1 MEARYDGDAP
11 MHQHRSSQ
19 FQGLQLENRARKIVE
34 RLGGAWSRSRG
45 MCCCPA
51 HDDRTPSLSI
61 TLGKRAIL
69 VHCFAGC
76 TNEAVIEAMAGLGIR
91 IADLFDGTSGPIVAE
106 PREEVANRN
115 ALRLWRE
122 ASTIAGSPAEKYLV
136 SRGITISSPELRFH
150 PHMPLGPKGAVRF
163 LPASCL
169 RTMRKSQ
176 SKRAWPKTSI
186 ASR

>member
-1 MEARYDGDAP
+1 MKRQRRRAEAARLEARYDGDAP
-11 MHQHRSSQ
+11 MHQHRTSQ
-19 FQGLQLENRARKIVE
+19 FQGMQLETRARKIVE
-34 RLGGAWSRSRG
+34 QLGGTGSRSRG

-76 TNEAVIEAMAGLGIR
+76 ANEAVIEAMAGHGIR
-91 IADLFDGTSGPIVAE
+91 IADLFDGTSDPIVTE

-122 ASTIAGSPAEKYLV
+122 RSEGNTSELQ
-136 SRGITISSPELRFH
+136 SQMRISY
-150 PHMPLGPKGAVRF
+150 AV
-163 LPASCL
+163 
-169 RTMRKSQ
+169 
-176 SKRAWPKTSI
+176 
-186 ASR
+186 